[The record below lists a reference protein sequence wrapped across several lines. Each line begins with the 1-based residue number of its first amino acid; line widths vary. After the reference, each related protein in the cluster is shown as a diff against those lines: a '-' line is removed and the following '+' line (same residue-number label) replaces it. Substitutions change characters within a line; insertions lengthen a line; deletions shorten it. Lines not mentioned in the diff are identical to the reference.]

1 MTLEHDHSA
10 HDHSAHEHADEHEH
24 TDEHERVDEHE
35 HGNEEHDDHE
45 GHGHG
50 GHDHSGHDHD
60 HSGHEHVA
68 YPDAVASFRAE
79 KDEYFKDAHDS
90 PIPVAEREAFVG
102 LPYFAVDESLRFE
115 GLTLE
120 PYTGSEPTHFQI
132 PTSDGKLRDAK
143 RAGVFQFDIG
153 GTTHR
158 LTGYTFAKGPA
169 ESVFVPFQDGTTGQ
183 ESYGAG
189 RYIDVY
195 PEEDGTYALDF
206 NLAYHPSCVYDA
218 RFSCPLTPAE
228 NRLPI
233 RIEAGER
240 LAADH

>member
-10 HDHSAHEHADEHEH
+10 HEHEHEKAHEHAGDE
-24 TDEHERVDEHE
+24 E
-35 HGNEEHDDHE
+35 HGHEDAAADHDDHE
-45 GHGHG
+45 GHGHA

-60 HSGHEHVA
+60 HGGHEHVA
-68 YPDAVASFRAE
+68 YPEAVASFRAE
-79 KDEYFKDAHDS
+79 KDDYFRHAHDS
-90 PIPVAEREAFVG
+90 PIPVAEREAFDG
-102 LPYFAVDESLRFE
+102 LPYFDVDEALRFE

-143 RAGVFQFDIG
+143 RAGHFRFDIG
-153 GTTHR
+153 GTTHT
-158 LTGYTFAKGPA
+158 LTGYTFAAGRA
-169 ESVFVPFQDGTTGQ
+169 ESVFVPFQDGTTGT

-228 NRLPI
+228 NRLPV